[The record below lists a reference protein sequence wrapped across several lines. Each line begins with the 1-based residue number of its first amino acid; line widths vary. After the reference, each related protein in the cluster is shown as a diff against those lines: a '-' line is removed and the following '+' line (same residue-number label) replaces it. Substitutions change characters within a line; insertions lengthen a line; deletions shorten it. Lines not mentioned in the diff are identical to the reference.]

1 MSGDKGVGAVAAPA
15 ADWATVAAA
24 IPWMAAL
31 MAAVTIAAISTGRV
45 GGGGG

>member
-1 MSGDKGVGAVAAPA
+1 MSRDNGVGVVAAHA

-31 MAAVTIAAISTGRV
+31 MAAVTISAMSTGRV
-45 GGGGG
+45 GGGG